1 MEGNVATHRFTV
13 EEYYTM
19 YEAGLFSDAK
29 RVELIEGEVIDMSPI
44 GSKHAMCVMRL
55 NRLFHERMMK
65 TNAFDLLLIFIQ
77 SPIRLSSLSEPEP
90 DLSVVKHGDYSS
102 GHPGPSDTLLIIEV
116 SDTSLGYDTRVKMP
130 LYARSGIAQAIVVAL
145 EDEYLESYTEPS
157 PAGYQMKERFHRG
170 QSVPLVALPQIQI
183 SVDEILG

>member
-19 YEAGLFSDAK
+19 YEAGLFGDGK

-44 GSKHAMCVMRL
+44 GNRHTMCVMRL
-55 NRLFHERMMK
+55 NRLFHELMMK
-65 TNAFDLLLIFIQ
+65 NNAFDLVMIFIQ
-77 SPIRLSSLSEPEP
+77 SPIRLSLLSEPEP
-90 DLSVVKHGDYSS
+90 DLSMVKHRDYSS
-102 GHPGPSDTLLIIEV
+102 GHPGPSDTLVIVEV

-130 LYARSGIAQAIVVAL
+130 LYARSGIPQAIVVAL
-145 EDEYLESYTEPS
+145 GDEYLESYTEPS
-157 PAGYQMKERFHRG
+157 PAGYQRKERFQRG

>member
-44 GSKHAMCVMRL
+44 SSKHAMCVSRL
-55 NRLFHERMMK
+55 IHVFGRLLMQQNLFDSVSMNVQNPVRLSSRSEPQP
-65 TNAFDLLLIFIQ
+65 DLLLLK
-77 SPIRLSSLSEPEP
+77 P
-90 DLSVVKHGDYSS
+90 KDYSAA
-102 GHPGPSDTLLIIEV
+102 HPGPSDVLLIVEV

-130 LYARSGIAQAIVVAL
+130 LYARSGIIQAIVVAL
-145 EDEYLESYTEPS
+145 GDEYLESYTEPS
-157 PAGYQMKERFHRG
+157 PAGYQGKERFHRG
-170 QSVPLVALPQIQI
+170 QSVPLIALPQIQI